1 MAKILVIKP
10 KPGRFKA
17 LFAKLTTINK
27 KNGPF
32 DLVICVSDLFK
43 IPENDEE
50 QEELDDL
57 IAQNVE
63 VPVRTFAMLGSFK
76 FPPKVQELLDK
87 KDGSICNNLELLAP
101 NSILTLSTV
110 ANLRIANFGG
120 VYEPTNYNSSTED
133 LDTQSTTNYIHSGQ
147 LSNFLTKIK
156 SISTTNNDNPGIDIL
171 LTHSLPQLLTVN
183 SKVSPKDYNAPAWGC
198 PPITEV
204 LRAAQPRYHFS
215 GGAVAEFWE
224 REPWLWDPPSA
235 PVKAPTNDYPSITR
249 FVNLGQFGNEA
260 KERWFYAFNI
270 VSISEAKPTKP
281 LNATPSPYSLST
293 RPNQKRG
300 LPAFGEDGFD
310 SGPNFRF
317 GEMEPNKKKTRTGA
331 PPSNYVCK
339 ICQTSG
345 HWIQECPEKVEKPRQ
360 PKDGYVCRIC
370 NTPGHL
376 IQDCPEAAQ
385 RSGPPKDAFQPKEI
399 GPDSCWFCL
408 SNPQLAKHLIASIGS
423 ETYLTLPK
431 GQLPD
436 TTNNCPVPGGG
447 HVLLIPIAH
456 YPSLLALPSE
466 LAIPIVAE
474 MEHYKSALKR
484 CYEAYSASMVS
495 FEVAKLSGRGARAG
509 HAHLQICPVPNELAD
524 QVETMF
530 VEEGKKQGIE
540 LVDEVALKEMKD
552 EMKEAIS
559 YFRVGLPDGKGLVH
573 LMKPDEKFNLQFGRI
588 TLANLL
594 GTPDRAN
601 WKTCERSET
610 DEKQDCR
617 TFQKVF
623 AAFEP
628 KF

>member
-1 MAKILVIKP
+1 MIIQRIHSGKRGYQDGQDVSNQASLSNPIVFQGASADAFVLQSLVIKP

-76 FPPKVQELLDK
+76 FPPKVQELMDK

-133 LDTQSTTNYIHSGQ
+133 LDTQ
-147 LSNFLTKIK
+147 
-156 SISTTNNDNPGIDIL
+156 
-171 LTHSLPQLLTVN
+171 
-183 SKVSPKDYNAPAWGC
+183 
-198 PPITEV
+198 
-204 LRAAQPRYHFS
+204 
-215 GGAVAEFWE
+215 
-224 REPWLWDPPSA
+224 
-235 PVKAPTNDYPSITR
+235 
-249 FVNLGQFGNEA
+249 
-260 KERWFYAFNI
+260 WFYAFNI

-293 RPNQKRG
+293 RPSQKRG

-317 GEMEPNKKKTRTGA
+317 GEMEPSKKKTRTE
-331 PPSNYVCK
+331 
-339 ICQTSG
+339 
-345 HWIQECPEKVEKPRQ
+345 H
-360 PKDGYVCRIC
+360 KDGYVCRIC

-399 GPDSCWFCL
+399 G
-408 SNPQLAKHLIASIGS
+408 
-423 ETYLTLPK
+423 
-431 GQLPD
+431 
-436 TTNNCPVPGGG
+436 
-447 HVLLIPIAH
+447 PIAH

>member
-10 KPGRFKA
+10 NPGRFKA

-32 DLVICVSDLFK
+32 DLIICVSDLFK
-43 IPENDEE
+43 IPENNEE

-57 IAQNVE
+57 LAHKVS
-63 VPVRTFAMLGSFK
+63 VPVRTFAMLGSLK
-76 FPPKVQELLDK
+76 LPDAVQGLLEK
-87 KDGSICNNLELLAP
+87 KDGLVCPNLEILAP

-120 VYEPTNYNSSTED
+120 VYDPTNYNCPSED
-133 LDTQSTTNYIHSGQ
+133 LDTQSSTNYINSGQ
-147 LSNFLTKIK
+147 LSKFLSKIK
-156 SISTTNNDNPGIDIL
+156 PTSTPDHLGIDIL

-183 SKVSPKDYNAPAWGC
+183 SNLAPKDYNAPAWGC

-224 REPWLWDPPSA
+224 REPWLWDPPPA
-235 PVKAPTNDYPSITR
+235 TVKAPTTIILASP
-249 FVNLGQFGNEA
+249 
-260 KERWFYAFNI
+260 WFYAFNI
-270 VSISEAKPTKP
+270 VSISETKPAKP
-281 LNATPSPYSLST
+281 LNATPCPYSIT
-293 RPNQKRG
+293 ARPNQKRA
-300 LPAFGEDGFD
+300 LPAFGEDGLD

-317 GEMEPNKKKTRTGA
+317 GEMEPNKKKSRTGA
-331 PPSNYVCK
+331 PPPNYVCK

-345 HWIQECPEKVEKPRQ
+345 HWIQDCPEKVEKPRQ
-360 PKDGYVCRIC
+360 PKEGYICRIC

-376 IQDCPEAAQ
+376 IQDCPDAAQ
-385 RSGPPKDAFQPKEI
+385 RNGPSKDAFKPKEI

-408 SNPQLAKHLIASIGS
+408 SNPQVAKHLIASIGS

-436 TTNNCPVPGGG
+436 TTSNCPVPGGG

-484 CYEAYSASMVS
+484 CFEAYSASMVS

-509 HAHLQICPVPNELAD
+509 HAHLQICPVPNDLAD
-524 QVETMF
+524 QVETIF
-530 VEEGKKQGIE
+530 VEEGKKQGIQ
-540 LVDEVALKEMKD
+540 LVDEAALKEMKD

-573 LMKPDEKFNLQFGRI
+573 LMKPDEKFNLQFGRM

-601 WKTCERSET
+601 WKTCERSEHE
-610 DEKQDCR
+610 EKQDCR
-617 TFQKVF
+617 TFQKAF